1 MPADV
6 VQSLWIGPRLS
17 AMERLSLASFLRH
30 GHAVHL
36 YTYGEVEGVPEGVVI
51 RDGREILPAERIFYY
66 RDYPSVSGFSNFF
79 RYKLLLERGG
89 WWVDTDMVCLRPL
102 RFEDAHVFASELS
115 RGGQFVTTGAI
126 KAPAGSE
133 AMSLAW
139 EVCESKNPA
148 DLKWG
153 ETGPS
158 LLADVI
164 AALSLDAFVQP
175 PEVFCPLSYP
185 EWQRV
190 LDAEPPALPDAAV
203 TLHLWNEMWRRNGRD
218 KDAAQEPACLYERL
232 KRENQCAVETWPG
245 P

>member
-1 MPADV
+1 MGADL

-17 AMERLSLASFLRH
+17 AMERLSLASFVRH

-36 YTYGEVEGVPEGVVI
+36 YTYGDVEGVPDGVVL
-51 RDGREILPAERIFYY
+51 RDGREILPAERIFVY

-89 WWVDTDMVCLRPL
+89 WWVDTDMVCLAPL
-102 RFEDAHVFASELS
+102 VFSGEHVFASEVS

-126 KAPAGSE
+126 KAPIGSA
-133 AMSLAW
+133 AMALAW
-139 EVCESKNPA
+139 ELCEAKNPA
-148 DLKWG
+148 ELKWG

-164 AALSLDAFVQP
+164 ARLGLEALVQP
-175 PEVFCPLSYP
+175 PPVFCPLSYP

-190 LDAEPPALPDAAV
+190 LDAEPPELPAEAV
-203 TLHLWNEMWRRNGRD
+203 TLHLWNEMWRRNGCD
-218 KDAAQEPACLYERL
+218 KDAAQDPACLYERL
-232 KRENQCAVETWPG
+232 KRENRSAAETWPA